1 VKEET
6 AARQGLFLRGDVINN
21 DLETKESFL
30 STVTVVKGI
39 SGVAAKIGKETLS
52 VIPGQIVTIPIVV
65 TNTGNV
71 REAFQIRP
79 EVPTGISCHFFLDL
93 KRDGILQTNAPAI
106 TSTGT
111 LEPKENA
118 YLLMELVTQPAAPDG
133 SAEAIST
140 AFTPENDNSKNATV
154 TVSLHFTRPIVEL
167 SMAGEGNKLKPGEVS
182 SFELNIVNRGS
193 NLAKSV
199 EIQSFLPDNL
209 EMMAADVP
217 ARMGSNGEY
226 IWDFAELGAAE
237 KRSIRVTFRV
247 RSGIAVGTNIQIRNL
262 VTYED
267 QLGDKY

>member
-1 VKEET
+1 
-6 AARQGLFLRGDVINN
+6 
-21 DLETKESFL
+21 
-30 STVTVVKGI
+30 VVQGI
-39 SGVAAKIGKETLS
+39 SGVAAKSTKENLP

-79 EVPTGISCHFFLDL
+79 DVPAGISCRFFQDL
-93 KRDGILQTNAPAI
+93 KRDGVRQTNAPSI

-111 LEPKENA
+111 LEPRENA
-118 YLLMELVTQPAAPDG
+118 YLLMELATQPSAPDG
-133 SAEAIST
+133 SGAVISA
-140 AFTPENDNSKNATV
+140 AFTPDNDNAKNATV

-167 SMAGEGNKLKPGEVS
+167 SMAGQGSRLKPGEVS
-182 SFELNIVNRGS
+182 SFELNVVNRGS

-226 IWDFAELGAAE
+226 VWKFVELGAAE
-237 KRSIRVTFRV
+237 KRSVRVTFRV
-247 RSGIAVGTNIQIRNL
+247 RSGIPVGTNIQIRNL

-267 QLGDKY
+267 QLGNRY